1 MRLFLWCSAGIFV
14 GYIHRYSWIFFCATI
29 ITNMKIQNMAPSDWP
44 AVAAI
49 YLEGIRT
56 GNATFQTEAPAW
68 EAWDIAHLPVCRL
81 VAMVENKVAGWAAL
95 SLVSNRSVYAGV
107 AEESVYIGEDFR
119 GQGIGLALLQHLV
132 LESEAHGFWT
142 LQAGIFPENQASL
155 RIHEQCGFRVF
166 GRRER
171 IGQMGGVWRDT
182 LLLERRSGVV
192 GV

>member
-1 MRLFLWCSAGIFV
+1 M
-14 GYIHRYSWIFFCATI
+14 TI
-29 ITNMKIQNMAPSDWP
+29 QKMTPQDWP

-56 GNATFQTEAPAW
+56 GNATFQTEAPGW
-68 EAWDIAHLPVCRL
+68 EAWDKAHLPDCRL
-81 VAMVENKVAGWAAL
+81 VAVVGDTIAGWAAL
-95 SLVSNRSVYAGV
+95 SPVSTRNVYAGV
-107 AEESVYIGEDFR
+107 AEESVYIGENFR
-119 GQGIGLALLQHLV
+119 GQGIGQALLEELV
-132 LESEAHGFWT
+132 LESEALGFWT
-142 LQAGIFPENQASL
+142 LQAGIFPENLSSL
-155 RIHEQCGFRVF
+155 RLHEKCGFRVF